1 MMFGEYTEEAGLPVC
16 ADDSSPGKMANGGNG
31 MSASTLR
38 NLLAAKVDMIEFDLQ
53 INNKAN

>member
-38 NLLAAKVDMIEFDLQ
+38 NLLAAKVDMIEFD
-53 INNKAN
+53 